1 MDCQLSDRN
10 TQVKLSRKYSED
22 GDFQEIPQSDKT
34 ITQDGQNFSILF
46 TGNKMT
52 FKCEAFGKNGQVV
65 PEPKEVEL
73 MKAIGRNDV

>member
-1 MDCQLSDRN
+1 MDCQLNDRN

-22 GDFQEIPQSDKT
+22 GNFQDIPQSDKT

-52 FKCEAFGKNGQVV
+52 FKCEALGKNGQVV
-65 PEPKEVEL
+65 PEPKEVKL
-73 MKAIGRNDV
+73 MKAIGRNDI

>member
-1 MDCQLSDRN
+1 M
-10 TQVKLSRKYSED
+10 KLSRKYAED

-34 ITQDGQNFSILF
+34 VTQDGQNFSILF

-52 FKCEAFGKNGQVV
+52 FKCEAIGKKGQVV
-65 PEPKEVEL
+65 PEPKEVKL